1 MTEETLETSDKQPQ
15 AAKNKAL
22 VRRFWRTARRF
33 WWSGER
39 HLVWWLSG
47 GLVALVVCQLF
58 IQYRINVWNRAIF
71 DALEKKDGA
80 TMLTQAAIFV
90 PLAVVSIIF
99 AVLIVFSRMRLQRR
113 WRLWMTN
120 ETVGRWLT
128 KGRYYQLNL
137 VPGDHQNPEHR
148 IGEDM
153 RIATEQPVDFAVG
166 ILTAVLTAGTFM
178 GVLWQ
183 VGGSLTLDLGGTT
196 FTIPGFL
203 VIAVVIYAAIIST
216 SMIFIARSFI
226 PVMEAKN
233 QSEAEF
239 RYALTRLRE
248 NGESIAILG
257 GEQEERAG
265 LDKLLGAVI
274 RRWIHVAGQY
284 MRTTSVSHGNFLI
297 ASVIPVLLSAPKYL
311 AGQMSLGEVMQ
322 AAAAFIQVQYA
333 FNWLVDNYPRLAE
346 WTASARRVAV
356 LLAAIDDLERVE
368 QGGKHAIIQRTE
380 DEESAALRL
389 RGLSVTLNDG
399 TIVVDDADARVELGE
414 RVLVAGES
422 GTGKSTLVR
431 AIAGLWPWGEG
442 EISIRRG
449 AKLLLM
455 PQRPYLPLGT
465 LRRAA
470 AYPKPPEEI
479 DDEEMK
485 KTFEMVGLGH
495 LAERLD
501 EDNPWDRVLSGG
513 EQQRLGFA
521 RLLLHKPDI
530 VVMDEATSA
539 LDTDSQTMLMQQLSE
554 LLPETAIVSVGHRS
568 ELEAF
573 HSRKLNLLR
582 REGGAQLV
590 PGDILGPPI
599 TSMGTL
605 LTRWRPSFARR
616 LTGRPQGPKI
626 EIPPDQ
632 APRG

>member
-1 MTEETLETSDKQPQ
+1 MSDETVEKRDKSAETI
-15 AAKNKAL
+15 KNKAL
-22 VRRFWRTARRF
+22 VRRFWRTARHF
-33 WWSGER
+33 WWSNER
-39 HLVWWLSG
+39 QLVWWLTG

-80 TMLTQAAIFV
+80 TLLTQTAIFI
-90 PLAVVSIIF
+90 PLAVVSIII
-99 AVLIVFSRMRLQRR
+99 AVLIVFARMRLQRR

-120 ETVGRWLT
+120 DIVGRWLT

-148 IGEDM
+148 IGEDT

-166 ILTAVLTAGTFM
+166 ILTAVLTGATFM

-183 VGGSLTLDLGGTT
+183 VGGSMTVNLGGSEIV
-196 FTIPGFL
+196 IPGFL
-203 VIAVVIYAAIIST
+203 VIAVIIYALVIST
-216 SMIFIARSFI
+216 SMVFIARSFI

-265 LDKLLGAVI
+265 LDKLLGTVI

-284 MRTTSVSHGNFLI
+284 MRTTSVSHGNFLV
-297 ASVIPVLLSAPKYL
+297 ASVIPVLLSSPKYL
-311 AGQMSLGEVMQ
+311 AGQMTLGEVMQ

-333 FNWLVDNYPRLAE
+333 FNWIVDNYPRLAE

-356 LLAAIDDLERVE
+356 LLAAIDDLERIE
-368 QGGKHAIIQRTE
+368 EGGKNAIIQRKE
-380 DEESAALRL
+380 DEETAALRL

-442 EISIRRG
+442 EISIKRG

-470 AYPKPPEEI
+470 AYPKAPEEI
-479 DDEEMK
+479 EDDEMK

-513 EQQRLGFA
+513 EQQRLGFV

-539 LDTDSQTMLMQQLSE
+539 LDTASQTMLMERLSE
-554 LLPETAIVSVGHRS
+554 LLPETAIISVGHRP

-582 REGGAQLV
+582 REGGARLV
-590 PGDILGPPI
+590 PGDILAPPI
-599 TSMGTL
+599 SPLGTL
-605 LTRWRPSFARR
+605 MTRWRPSFTRR
-616 LTGRPQGPKI
+616 LTGQPQGPKV
-626 EIPPDQ
+626 EIPPDR
-632 APRG
+632 AAG

>member
-1 MTEETLETSDKQPQ
+1 
-15 AAKNKAL
+15 
-22 VRRFWRTARRF
+22 
-33 WWSGER
+33 
-39 HLVWWLSG
+39 
-47 GLVALVVCQLF
+47 
-58 IQYRINVWNRAIF
+58 
-71 DALEKKDGA
+71 
-80 TMLTQAAIFV
+80 
-90 PLAVVSIIF
+90 
-99 AVLIVFSRMRLQRR
+99 
-113 WRLWMTN
+113 
-120 ETVGRWLT
+120 
-128 KGRYYQLNL
+128 
-137 VPGDHQNPEHR
+137 
-148 IGEDM
+148 
-153 RIATEQPVDFAVG
+153 
-166 ILTAVLTAGTFM
+166 VLTAGTFM

-183 VGGSLTLDLGGTT
+183 VGGSLTVNPGRGEIV
-196 FTIPGFL
+196 IPGFL
-203 VIAVVIYAAIIST
+203 VIAVVIYALIIST
-216 SMIFIARSFI
+216 SMVFIARSFI

-257 GEQEERAG
+257 GEQEERSG
-265 LDKLLGAVI
+265 LDKLLGTVI
-274 RRWIHVAGQY
+274 RKWIAVAGQY
-284 MRTTSVSHGNFLI
+284 MRTTSVSHGNFLV
-297 ASVIPVLLSAPKYL
+297 ASVIPVLLSSPKYL
-311 AGQMSLGEVMQ
+311 AGQMTLGEVMQ

-333 FNWLVDNYPRLAE
+333 FNWIVDNYPRLAE

-356 LLAAIDDLERVE
+356 LLSAIDDLERIE
-368 QGGKHAIIQRTE
+368 EGGKNTTIQRKE

-399 TIVVDDADARVELGE
+399 TIVVDDADAKVDLGE

-442 EISIRRG
+442 EISIKRG

-479 DDEEMK
+479 DDGEMK

-495 LAERLD
+495 LADRLD

-513 EQQRLGFA
+513 EQQRLGFV

-539 LDTDSQTMLMQQLSE
+539 LDTASQTMLMQLLSE
-554 LLPETAIVSVGHRS
+554 LLPETAIISVGHRS

-582 REGGAQLV
+582 REGGARLV
-590 PGDILGPPI
+590 PGDILAPPI
-599 TSMGTL
+599 SPLGTL
-605 LTRWRPSFARR
+605 MTRWRPSFTRR
-616 LTGRPQGPKI
+616 LTGPKPQRPKVD
-626 EIPPDQ
+626 IPPDQ
-632 APRG
+632 AAQ